1 MQLVVD
7 RFKPSGKWYDDYSVP
22 LTVEEA
28 LSVNPS
34 WDHDAWLDFF
44 EKKAGHTVRSNEF
57 SLFIRIENQAPE
69 SDSFCRYLVHPNQ
82 PKREYV
88 PLKSF

>member
-22 LTVEEA
+22 LTVEET
-28 LSVNPS
+28 LSIQPS
-34 WDHDAWLDFF
+34 HDIDAWLDFF
-44 EKKAGHTVRSNEF
+44 EKKAGRTVRSNES
-57 SLFIRIENQAPE
+57 SLFIRIENQLPE
-69 SDSFCRYLVHPNQ
+69 SDAFCRYLVHPNQ